1 MAFQDRSPPQD
12 RASDLPP
19 ALEPDA
25 QLIARIINDFHV
37 PHLRDLLQA
46 IDTARKVEAVHADHD
61 EAPLGLAALLTSF
74 FDHLSMHQAREEA
87 VLFPMMLNGAGD
99 LTHPV
104 AAMNREH
111 DDVRVDLDALGRMTR
126 GFEPP
131 EGACGS
137 WRALYDLC
145 RKFDAD
151 LREHMRLEEKVLF
164 PRFI

>member
-1 MAFQDRSPPQD
+1 MAFQDSSALQD
-12 RASDLPP
+12 GADGLPS

-37 PHLRDLLQA
+37 PHLRDLLKA
-46 IDTARKVEAVHADHD
+46 IDTARRVEARHADHC

-87 VLFPMMLNGAGD
+87 VLFPMMLNGAAD

-104 AAMNREH
+104 AAMTREH
-111 DDVRVDLDALGRMTR
+111 EDVRGDLDALRQITH

-131 EGACGS
+131 EEACGS

-145 RKFDAD
+145 RKFDED
-151 LREHMRLEEKVLF
+151 LREHIRLEEQVLF
-164 PRFI
+164 PRFV